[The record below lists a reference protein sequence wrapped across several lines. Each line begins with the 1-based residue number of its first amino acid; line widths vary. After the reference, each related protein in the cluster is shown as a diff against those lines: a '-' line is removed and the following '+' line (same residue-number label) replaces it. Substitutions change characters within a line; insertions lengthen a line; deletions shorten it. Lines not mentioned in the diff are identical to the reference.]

1 MAKKMVEKI
10 EKYWGVIG
18 TIVVATI
25 LDPRYKLKLIEF
37 YFKQVYP
44 RRVALEVDRVEK
56 FAYYLV
62 KEYSSCAISHA
73 SDNSSLIESTRPSD
87 NDLGD
92 DDMDAYDVFVSGF
105 SKVTD
110 KSNLE
115 RYLDETVFP
124 RVARDILAIPV
135 STVASK
141 SAFSTGGQILSRLTP
156 NSTLKPEVSHVGT
169 TSKENLPKNSANLP

>member
-1 MAKKMVEKI
+1 MAKKMEEKF

-44 RRVALEVDRVEK
+44 RRVALEVDRVKK
-56 FAYYLV
+56 FAYDLV
-62 KEYSSCAISHA
+62 KDYSSCAISHA
-73 SDNSSLIESTRPSD
+73 SDNSSLIESIRLGD

-92 DDMDAYDVFVSGF
+92 DDMDAYDAFISGS
-105 SKVTD
+105 SKDTD

-115 RYLDETVFP
+115 RYLDETVLP
-124 RVARDILAIPV
+124 RLPQSQHLVLVAGL
-135 STVASK
+135 
-141 SAFSTGGQILSRLTP
+141 
-156 NSTLKPEVSHVGT
+156 
-169 TSKENLPKNSANLP
+169 